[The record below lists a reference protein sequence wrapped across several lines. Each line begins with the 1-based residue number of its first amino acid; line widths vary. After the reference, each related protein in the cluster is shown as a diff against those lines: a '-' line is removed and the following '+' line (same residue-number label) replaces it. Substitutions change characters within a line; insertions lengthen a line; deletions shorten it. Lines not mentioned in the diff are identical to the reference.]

1 MSGGRVYRERE
12 AEGQL
17 GLFGQMVQQAKQKKP
32 PAPRPPSPKPS
43 APRPPAG
50 YHPAPRSR
58 KSGWTDGHGHYWYAT
73 GQHNH
78 ASGGEEHPE
87 AEEME
92 NDRAIDLHDDQIHE
106 ELNNGRSSQL
116 RRRKLNREKRL
127 RASAEE
133 RRQAAE
139 KPKIGRVEHHPKPE
153 QPRPRDE
160 LVEVA
165 EEPQPEPPEAPGEPP
180 PQVEPPE
187 PEKEGESGWEEWRKK
202 HPDHSTAERYHR
214 AEAQRTGSATHEQA
228 AHAHQ
233 TARRIG
239 GYHKARAWDMSRLAF
254 DEKPKPLVEE
264 PPEPEAP
271 KAEDADVTHAK
282 AAMRSHMERAE
293 EYKAHDGAEDVV
305 RAHSEA
311 AVLWSRVAVGDADMG
326 EARDAT
332 AAAGKAELA
341 YAEPPAGPVEPP
353 PQEPPAPLP
362 PPKGTDAEVDAVRR
376 EYPAGTRIRTSGMT
390 GTVLF
395 VNRGSRSFG
404 PSYARVWF
412 TPDVGQGVQGDLSA
426 DADAVEKIEPEDRR
440 EAVAAWAVASYPHEG
455 DAAFLVHG
463 EGVVPPASIAG
474 HFWQGLKSHFIA
486 RPFVRVIQR
495 ELAEAKGEVAT
506 SVESQEQAGAIWA
519 EHAESFLHD
528 MHAAH
533 DGGGTPFGEKDGA
546 VRGWLK
552 GKGLLPKP
560 PKPEPPK
567 PVAPPPSGVDTPKGA
582 VQAAYV
588 KDGKLHVPIPPHPQ
602 GVKHG
607 AKALGRWLV
616 GAEGRAELVAAADA
630 LDVAPNLRDIK
641 VRSGNFQIGVRPLT
655 EAELRQRRE
664 AAKAKTKGPTT
675 GGTARRGIDKTR
687 EAALAA
693 RGQDGKTVAAQVEKD
708 ERDWGEKIGG
718 AAKDRWDAVH
728 SRNLGAMEEEEGAE
742 FAHKHVTKARVLGS
756 HDPEHD
762 KALGSTPGASL
773 IKRELFKKVAPRPE
787 NSPGHR
793 SNYVAG
799 CDWLAKMMDVLHHE
813 DDVASFLEDWKTVA
827 VEGTER
833 DVDAKTFAD
842 LRETLGIVLWNR
854 QHVMDHH
861 AAPGRWGK
869 FRAQGQW
876 WALPATEAPGG
887 SFKVR
892 FHEGEFTPRE
902 QAEWLVAEHGRRN
915 ELDAL
920 KKSRGSWALHRR
932 TQDTERL
939 QRYARALGGSFN
951 TQLTNSTSGNK
962 DSALW
967 VRVKQARAGS
977 TAWEDLGVGVDKE
990 KKKRDKKGN
999 APRSSHKWKGSVEG
1013 AERKGGPAVPAVI
1026 TEEKLAADFGIKRGE
1041 YGRSIGSTGELH
1053 LRKCYEAFTDLTD
1066 LLGLDA
1072 PQMGNGGELAMAF
1085 GARGRGGARAHYETV
1100 RKVINITKMA
1110 AGSLAH
1116 EWGHY
1121 LDDLMGGAGLTEV
1134 KGRTQAQFASHGPE
1148 QYAEALDPKLKE
1160 AMMAVRAAILSK
1172 DPEASRLRDKALEKA
1187 RGLHREAREAFDQL
1201 RALSYGEKQGE
1212 KGRALGLKR
1221 EELRVQANAA
1231 SRVAAQ
1237 LKEKAE
1243 KPSKYAADAKKLGG
1257 YWERPHEMFAR
1268 AFESFIED
1276 SLVERGRVSDY
1287 LVQGTK
1293 PLRDLWKKTK
1303 EKEGPSWD
1311 RTEVE
1316 KKHEALEPY
1325 PQGDERTR
1333 INTAMRELV
1342 EALKGSDHLRK
1353 GLTSYVYG
1361 SIFGQMVADRLL
1373 GVT

>member
-362 PPKGTDAEVDAVRR
+362 P
-376 EYPAGTRIRTSGMT
+376 
-390 GTVLF
+390 
-395 VNRGSRSFG
+395 
-404 PSYARVWF
+404 
-412 TPDVGQGVQGDLSA
+412 
-426 DADAVEKIEPEDRR
+426 
-440 EAVAAWAVASYPHEG
+440 
-455 DAAFLVHG
+455 
-463 EGVVPPASIAG
+463 
-474 HFWQGLKSHFIA
+474 
-486 RPFVRVIQR
+486 
-495 ELAEAKGEVAT
+495 
-506 SVESQEQAGAIWA
+506 
-519 EHAESFLHD
+519 
-528 MHAAH
+528 
-533 DGGGTPFGEKDGA
+533 
-546 VRGWLK
+546 
-552 GKGLLPKP
+552 PKP